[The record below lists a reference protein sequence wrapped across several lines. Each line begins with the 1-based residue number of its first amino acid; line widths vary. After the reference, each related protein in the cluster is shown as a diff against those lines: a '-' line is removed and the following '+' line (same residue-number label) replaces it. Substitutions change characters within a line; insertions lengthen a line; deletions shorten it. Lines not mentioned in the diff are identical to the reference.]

1 MVVPTLGWAQAVI
14 RPVDA
19 ETNFKINTFSCQ
31 YVDPMADTTIIESK
45 NGEAIL
51 PIKNSSKIVIYAEGY
66 LPKTE
71 LVFPNTIST
80 HSHQTHTSGSNCI
93 IST

>member
-31 YVDPMADTTIIESK
+31 YVDSMADTTIIESK
-45 NGEAIL
+45 MAKL
-51 PIKNSSKIVIYAEGY
+51 FCR
-66 LPKTE
+66 LKTQ
-71 LVFPNTIST
+71 VR
-80 HSHQTHTSGSNCI
+80 
-93 IST
+93 